1 MWHLNA
7 SVQQNYKK
15 DPTFPPVN
23 KQIEGKHTKKIWNFA
38 NRLVHVFFFFDVPL
52 KSGDRWKF
60 CLQARE
66 FVSILLGFFV
76 ICKIQ
81 QALVRNTS
89 S

>member
-23 KQIEGKHTKKIWNFA
+23 KQIEGKHTKKLWNFA

-60 CLQARE
+60 CLQTYSER
-66 FVSILLGFFV
+66 
-76 ICKIQ
+76 ICIYS
-81 QALVRNTS
+81 VGIFCYM
-89 S
+89 